1 MNDDYYCADALSFQK
16 RTLIPRIPAERPL
29 CFLREEDHLPPGCV
43 ISPDGTLTFS
53 LMFPQASSVQIRFF
67 STPLQELSLVRDG
80 DLWRGSIFAGTGLIV
95 LQIMVDRQEV
105 LSPMLPIGFGAN
117 RPMNMI
123 EVPEEDTVI
132 SPAAV
137 PHGSVVNDYFVS
149 AVSGKLERICVYLPP
164 DYHTSSRKY
173 PVLYL
178 QHGHGENETVWVN
191 QGRMNFIADQL
202 IAAGRA
208 VSTIVVMCCGM
219 VCFEEEDGVRLG
231 YTEEFPR
238 MLLEEVI
245 PFIESRYRVCPDAE
259 HRAMAGLSMGSI
271 QTSIVTLNHPELF
284 SHVGLF
290 SGFVQDPLTGYAGH
304 LELEKLECYRNA
316 FKLYFRAIGDQ
327 DPYLPNFLS
336 DDELLSRHGID
347 CARRIYSGGHEW
359 KVWQHCFHDFYQML
373 FQNHEHTW

>member
-1 MNDDYYCADALSFQK
+1 MNDDYCYADALSFQK
-16 RTLIPRIPAERPL
+16 RTLLPRTQAERPL
-29 CFLREEDHLPPGCV
+29 CFLREDDRLPPGCE

-53 LMFPQASSVQIRFF
+53 LLFHRASSVQIRFF
-67 STPLQELSLVRDG
+67 STPPQELSLVRDG
-80 DLWRGSIFAGTGLIV
+80 ELWRGNIFAGTGLIG
-95 LQIMVDRQEV
+95 LQVIVDGQEV
-105 LSPMLPIGFGAN
+105 LSPMLPIGFGGN
-117 RPMNMI
+117 LPMNML
-123 EVPEEDTVI
+123 EVPEEGAVI
-132 SPAAV
+132 GPTAV
-137 PHGSVVNDYFVS
+137 PHGSAVNDYFES

-164 DYHTSSRKY
+164 DYPTSNRKY

-208 VSTIVVMCCGM
+208 VSTIVVMCNGM
-219 VCFEEEDGVRLG
+219 MCVEEEDGVRLG
-231 YTEEFPR
+231 YTGEFPR

-245 PFIESRYRVCPDAE
+245 PFIESRYRVYSDAGQ
-259 HRAMAGLSMGSI
+259 RAMAGLSMGSI

-290 SGFVQDPLTGYAGH
+290 SGFVQDPLTGYAEH
-304 LELEKLECYRNA
+304 LEPEKLERYRNS

-336 DDELLSRHGID
+336 DDELLSRYGID
-347 CARRIYSGGHEW
+347 CERRIYPGGHEW
-359 KVWQHCFHDFYQML
+359 KVWQHCFHDFYQLL
-373 FQNHEHTW
+373 FQE